1 MAVFEKKK
9 TALPLDDTVPL
20 QCTIEAAQNVET
32 HIDYVIRV
40 QRGPNPEKNW
50 QIHRRYSDFVALHEQ
65 LKSSNLELPLPPK
78 KIFGNMER
86 EFVADR
92 QMALQRYLN
101 LILSHHML
109 SSSLIFK
116 RFLDPSNYP
125 INLSEVALQHV
136 SMLFRSEP
144 YWDVIEPLKDIGWR
158 IRKCFFMVR
167 PKDQPKVKQVLA
179 WSAFGADKVLDNRDL
194 VPILKIMPSLQHPF
208 IYPVT
213 FATCQDTGGFVIR
226 TFHGTGTL
234 RDHICK
240 TKPKGPFLKKY
251 CRPKAYTGFDMS
263 TIKLYGRQIL
273 EALKF
278 LHERDFPYGHLH
290 AGNVMLEGNACR
302 LLDLENS
309 LLGLPCY
316 YKAYIMQFRKINS
329 MEAVDIYSFGHLL
342 YEMTFGNPLN
352 AASKDDFP
360 HTVPPQIKA
369 VLESILTTE
378 ACKTKMPTI
387 DELLEN
393 ALFEDVPI
401 SLGEKPQFRIP
412 SKSKEPLLQCKA
424 AVEKRLKE
432 AQKSISSFRRLS
444 KAQAHHNSE
453 EERKKR
459 KKALKKRMSEQ
470 SINSAPSSEAP
481 ETQPTSPSTNGESQP
496 SNGITSPT
504 SPSPNSSVPAP
515 PPPAAAPNLNGHGLA
530 PSSERSALLG
540 SIQNFN
546 KAGLKRQSTID
557 KSAPAI

>member
-9 TALPLDDTVPL
+9 SVLALDDTVPL

-40 QRGPNPEKNW
+40 QRGPDPEKNW

-65 LKSSNLELPLPPK
+65 LKTSNLELPLPPK

-92 QMALQRYLN
+92 QMALQRYLS

-109 SSSLIFK
+109 SSSLFFK
-116 RFLDPSNYP
+116 KFLDPTNYP
-125 INLSEVALQHV
+125 VDLSEVALQHV

-144 YWDVIEPLKDIGWR
+144 FWDMIEPLKDMGWR

-167 PKDQPKVKQVLA
+167 PKDQAKVKQVLA

-194 VPILKIMPSLQHPF
+194 APLLKVMPSLQHPF

-234 RDHICK
+234 RDQICK
-240 TKPKGPFLKKY
+240 TKPKGQFLKKY
-251 CRPKAYTGFDMS
+251 CRPKAYVGFDTA

-278 LHERDFPYGHLH
+278 LHEKDFPYGHLH
-290 AGNVMLEGNACR
+290 AGNVVLEGNACR
-302 LLDLENS
+302 LLDIENS
-309 LLGLPCY
+309 LLGLPGY
-316 YKAYIMQFRKINS
+316 YRPYIVQFRKINT
-329 MEAVDIYSFGHLL
+329 MQAVDVYCFGHLL

-360 HTVPPQIKA
+360 HTVPPQIKD

-393 ALFEDVPI
+393 PLFADAPI
-401 SLGEKPQFRIP
+401 TLGEKPQFRVS
-412 SKSKEPLLQCKA
+412 SKSKEPLTQATA
-424 AVEKRLKE
+424 AVEKRLKDS
-432 AQKSISSFRRLS
+432 QKKISSFRRLN

-453 EERKKR
+453 EEKKRR
-459 KKALKKRMSEQ
+459 KKAVKKRMSEQ
-470 SINSAPSSEAP
+470 SMNPNPDSSQPSKPDSNGDNHS
-481 ETQPTSPSTNGESQP
+481 TSNGVTSPS
-496 SNGITSPT
+496 
-504 SPSPNSSVPAP
+504 SPSPNSSE
-515 PPPAAAPNLNGHGLA
+515 
-530 PSSERSALLG
+530 SEE
-540 SIQNFN
+540 
-546 KAGLKRQSTID
+546 KE
-557 KSAPAI
+557 